1 MATVYGT
8 NYTKY
13 LTPTSA
19 DSSITDPGEL
29 AGKVRVMTD
38 TYEASAVASGSTIY
52 MGKPL
57 PVGARILNVLMF
69 FDALGSATISVGD
82 STSTAR
88 YITATSVSSA
98 GGVDMAEGDKVDGL
112 LYEITS
118 TTDDIILTTASASI
132 TGTVK
137 LIVFY
142 TVE

>member
-1 MATVYGT
+1 MATVYGE

-13 LTPTSA
+13 LTPTGSN
-19 DSSITDPGEL
+19 ITDPGEL
-29 AGKVRVMTD
+29 GGKVRVMTD
-38 TYEASAVASGSTIY
+38 TYEAAAVAAGSTIH

-57 PVGARILNVLMF
+57 PVGAKIIGVTLA

-98 GGVDMAEGDKVDGL
+98 GMVDMEEGDKVDGL
-112 LYEITS
+112 LYEIAS
-118 TTDDIILTTASASI
+118 TTTDIILTTASAAI

-137 LIVFY
+137 LIVKY
-142 TVE
+142 IYE

>member
-19 DSSITDPGEL
+19 NITEPGEL

-38 TYEASAVASGSTIY
+38 SYEAAGVAAASTIY

-57 PVGARILNVLMF
+57 PIGARILGITLAH
-69 FDALGSATISVGD
+69 DALGSATLAVGVVGD
-82 STSTAR
+82 TTKFLAAGSCA
-88 YITATSVSSA
+88 SA
-98 GGVDMAEGDKVDGL
+98 GIRAMEDDTTVDGL

-118 TTDDIILTTASASI
+118 TTTDIIITTASAAI
-132 TGTVK
+132 TGTIRI
-137 LIVFY
+137 IVWY
-142 TVE
+142 TAE